1 MIFNMTG
8 QPEKVL
14 PVRRIEDSKKKKAIK
29 SPWHL
34 KATDKLN
41 KTKPRN
47 FWSVKNSSSLF
58 KRNKSL
64 EPALMALRQCRA
76 AFRVSHLDCL
86 LSCKCLIYI
95 SCLIGP
101 RKDSLGARKDLHL
114 LKKIICGSN
123 EMLFW
128 EFPFGKLSEVQFRGQ
143 SCSPDPHSAITLIA
157 VTAVT
162 SGSKMQAAAWTS
174 G

>member
-95 SCLIGP
+95 SCLTGP
-101 RKDSLGARKDLHL
+101 RKDSLGARKDLPFTC
-114 LKKIICGSN
+114 LKK
-123 EMLFW
+123 LFA
-128 EFPFGKLSEVQFRGQ
+128 EVMRCCSESFLLE
-143 SCSPDPHSAITLIA
+143 SCQRCSLG
-157 VTAVT
+157 VR
-162 SGSKMQAAAWTS
+162 AAALIHTLQSHWLQ
-174 G
+174 